1 MTTTMVNES
10 YMTTTMVNES
20 YMTTTMVNESYMTTT
35 MVNESNFHYMVHV
48 CTFFFLYFPFNFI

>member
-1 MTTTMVNES
+1 
-10 YMTTTMVNES
+10 MTTTMVNES

-35 MVNESNFHYMVHV
+35 MVNESNFNYMVHV